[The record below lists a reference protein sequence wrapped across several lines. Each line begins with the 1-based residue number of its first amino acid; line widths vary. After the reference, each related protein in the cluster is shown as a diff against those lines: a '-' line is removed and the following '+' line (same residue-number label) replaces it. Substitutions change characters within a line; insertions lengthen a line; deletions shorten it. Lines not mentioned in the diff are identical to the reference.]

1 MKANIGSQPTTKSIE
16 KPSLAKCGRGRTL
29 YVPRVMRKDCE
40 REQDS
45 GGRYRRDAME
55 EVEQDERCNH
65 LLSVFSFPF
74 FSSFLG
80 DEKTP
85 LRDPKIEV
93 LFLRILFALI
103 VLSGDPG
110 SEGDEPPLT
119 VPKTDPR
126 FLRALLKREVLLAG
140 LDGDVECSEENRCLP
155 FF

>member
-1 MKANIGSQPTTKSIE
+1 M
-16 KPSLAKCGRGRTL
+16 
-29 YVPRVMRKDCE
+29 
-40 REQDS
+40 
-45 GGRYRRDAME
+45 
-55 EVEQDERCNH
+55 
-65 LLSVFSFPF
+65 LSVFFSF

-85 LRDPKIEV
+85 LRDRKIEV
-93 LFLRILFALI
+93 LFLRKLFALT

-110 SEGDEPPLT
+110 SEGDDPPLT